1 MNILKS
7 NWLKELPLDYELKKY
22 IFLSAYARFEN
33 EISNNQLFSTLNE
46 IEYHLNKLYRL
57 KYEKDELDDT
67 RRIITGIDLDLMD
80 LIYDYTDEDSE
91 TEDIYKIIDY
101 SIIKLESL
109 HTKLREQWRYISKC
123 MLITEI
129 PDKKPTKNKG
139 IVFIVLENTIK
150 VYSYTKP
157 SNMSMGWE
165 SLILNKEGEIKNSL
179 RKIAEFISASERQ
192 SNDNRFWRFDAVNL
206 DIQNI
211 PYDNCILPIVNFNLF
226 NRLKFN

>member
-7 NWLKELPLDYELKKY
+7 NWLKEKPLDYELKKY
-22 IFLSAYARFEN
+22 IFLSAYTRFKDL
-33 EISNNQLFSTLNE
+33 ISNNQLFSTLNE

-57 KYEKDELDDT
+57 KYEKDELDDA

-80 LIYDYTDEDSE
+80 LAYDYMDEDSE

-101 SIIKLESL
+101 SIVKLEEL
-109 HTKLREQWRYISKC
+109 HKKLRKQWRYISEC
-123 MLITEI
+123 ILITEI

-139 IVFIVLENTIK
+139 VVFIVLEDTIK

-157 SNMSMGWE
+157 SNMSGDWE
-165 SLILNKEGEIKNSL
+165 SLILKKEGEIENSL
-179 RKIAEFISASERQ
+179 RKIAEFISASERE
-192 SNDNRFWRFDAVNL
+192 SDNNRFWRFDAINL

-211 PYDNCILPIVNFNLF
+211 PYDDCILPVINFNLY